1 MTTLFYE
8 RHLKKPVISHLFL
21 EAIEELITRDPETNL
36 RTALLHAIEAI
47 GGGNEPSTEELSDYA
62 DALQEFHRSRAQ
74 LISAKPAQASPEEP
88 LTPLTKK
95 SSKKG
100 RGSGF
105 LRWIDSLKLEERLL
119 LISDYDYDKAY
130 HYYAKVPVEVVDR
143 LWTLYVASR
152 WNELDGMFEAVV
164 YGMGGEL
171 KGGETKSEVHE
182 KSKTAA
188 DEKERQATLKS
199 IGF

>member
-8 RHLKKPVISHLFL
+8 RHLKKPIISHLFL
-21 EAIEELITRDPETNL
+21 EAIEELITRDPDTDL
-36 RTALLHAIEAI
+36 RTALLHAIDAI
-47 GGGNEPSTEELSDYA
+47 GEGTDPSPEELSDYA
-62 DALQEFHRSRAQ
+62 DALQEFHRTRSQ
-74 LISAKPAQASPEEP
+74 LISAKPEESPPDEP

-100 RGSGF
+100 RGNGF
-105 LRWIDSLKLEERLL
+105 LKWVDSLKLEERLL

-152 WNELDGMFEAVV
+152 WNEMDSMFEAVV

-188 DEKERQATLKS
+188 EEKARQSTLKS